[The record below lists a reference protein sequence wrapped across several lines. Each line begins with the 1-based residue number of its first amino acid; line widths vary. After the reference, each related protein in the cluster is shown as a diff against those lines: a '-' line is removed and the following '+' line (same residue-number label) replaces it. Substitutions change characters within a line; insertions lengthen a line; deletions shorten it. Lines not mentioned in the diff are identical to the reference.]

1 MSGYS
6 TTQHAN
12 VTIIIIIIIII
23 IITKTYEKQHSEVTH
38 DETAITQLL

>member
-12 VTIIIIIIIII
+12 VTIIIIII